1 MDNQNNQNRNN
12 NQDPD
17 RNNRQGVSFVLIVTL
32 ITTILVLVLFQ
43 FQGVNS
49 AEEISYIRYIKL
61 VEDGEVEKV
70 VIGASQINITAKQGK
85 DTALNNANKYRN
97 EQIPQAEAEA
107 DKILQDA
114 EAEKESRI
122 NEAEGQVARFNSMY
136 EEYVK
141 YPAIT
146 RQRMFYE
153 AMEDV
158 LPDMKVIIEGGNG
171 SQVQQLLPL
180 EPFSSMESTNSGETE
195 AVENGQ

>member
-1 MDNQNNQNRNN
+1 M
-12 NQDPD
+12 
-17 RNNRQGVSFVLIVTL
+17 
-32 ITTILVLVLFQ
+32 
-43 FQGVNS
+43 
-49 AEEISYIRYIKL
+49 
-61 VEDGEVEKV
+61 
-70 VIGASQINITAKQGK
+70 
-85 DTALNNANKYRN
+85 
-97 EQIPQAEAEA
+97 
-107 DKILQDA
+107 
-114 EAEKESRI
+114 
-122 NEAEGQVARFNSMY
+122 ARFNSMY